1 MEVQTVAQYLDN
13 KVALGVSGHFGE
25 FNNQL
30 PELWAAISI
39 YHPA

>member
-1 MEVQTVAQYLDN
+1 MEVQTVTGYLDN

-25 FNNQL
+25 FKNQL
-30 PELWAAISI
+30 SELWAAIGV